1 MIKFDKVNFT
11 YQPNTPFAS
20 RALFDIDLEVKKGS
34 YTAII
39 GHTGSGKSTL
49 LQHLN
54 GLLQPTEGKVTVGD
68 IVVKSTSKQKEIKP
82 VRKKVGVVFQFPE
95 AQLFEE
101 TVLKDVAFGP
111 QNFGISKEEAE
122 KIASKKL
129 QMVGLAE
136 KFWEKSP
143 FELSGGQMRR
153 VAIAGILA
161 MEPEVL
167 VLDEPTAGLDPKA
180 RIEMMELFEGIHVGG
195 QTVVLVTHL
204 MDDVADYADEVYL
217 LEKGKIIS
225 SGTPSKVFQDV
236 DFLKA
241 HELGVPKAT
250 EFADNLQKTGAVR
263 FERLPITRKELVSA
277 LAEMKHSLTGRPASA
292 LNENGDSKTESEVS
306 AQRDQVGGEN

>member
-1 MIKFDKVNFT
+1 MIKFEKVNFT
-11 YQPNTPFAS
+11 YQAGTPFAS
-20 RALFDIDLEVKKGS
+20 RALFDIDMEIKNGS
-34 YTAII
+34 YTAVI

-49 LQHLN
+49 MQHLN
-54 GLLQPTEGKVTVGD
+54 GLVKPTEGSVTVDD
-68 IVVKSTSKQKEIKP
+68 IVITNDSKAKAIKP

-111 QNFGISKEEAE
+111 QNFGISEADATETAKE
-122 KIASKKL
+122 KL
-129 QMVGLAE
+129 KLVDLPE
-136 KFWEKSP
+136 ELWERSP

-161 MEPEVL
+161 MNPEVL

-180 RIEMMELFEGIHVGG
+180 RIEMMELFESIHASG

-204 MDDVADYADEVYL
+204 MDDVANYADQVYL
-217 LEKGKIIS
+217 IEKGHVIS
-225 SGTPSKVFQDV
+225 SGNPHDVFQKV

-250 EFADNLQKTGAVR
+250 EFAVQLQKRGIE
-263 FERLPITRKELVSA
+263 FKKLPITRSELVMVLSS
-277 LAEMKHSLTGRPASA
+277 MKNQE
-292 LNENGDSKTESEVS
+292 NENGNGQSTSL
-306 AQRDQVGGEN
+306 RGGLLR